1 MSHSWICFFKSTW
14 TQENSSDWEVISSSS
29 SSSDSADN
37 IPYIQLVFH
46 CRPPGPL
53 HFGDE
58 SAIRSS
64 SAPRTHRRLLLAMR
78 HRAYGTSTKFSPH
91 DFRRKNL
98 AMASYYDYFNYGP
111 ADYNPPEPT
120 YYDPEPSYDP
130 EPEYYDP
137 EPPYDDDVSYDNQ
150 DYADAPMDEIYED
163 YGPVR
168 MPTYPRTTRRILRRR
183 GWRCGYEADYLVQ
196 GGNEDLL
203 EDEQSPVE
211 DTFAYTAHV
220 EAPCAFADVLEA
232 EGIYCPDAVAW
243 ADEWVHGPPS
253 GECVATWESEIRNP
267 ESPSQL
273 TDAEA
278 LSPAPPHVLWMAD
291 HLDAMQY
298 ALQQGHVPDDERA
311 QYAQTLAELCADQL
325 ADERVQAAGWI
336 WDEEHGDY
344 WHPDHGYTADDPEL
358 AGDEV
363 DLEGQLESV
372 IPPDDE
378 PADFTGAPI
387 PEAAATPTSTEFFE
401 HPPCPVDLPTAY
413 NIEANFV
420 EDAHQTI
427 NILSL
432 QASPSP
438 PLHARPPPTARKR
451 PIRMLARPS
460 TSSRRTIRSQP
471 RIVQRS
477 ASARPK
483 GKTRRAP
490 PRRARSC
497 PDFKCEAPPH
507 LLLPADALTPSIS
520 AAVPD
525 TVQCK
530 AIPPNIAGTAVTV
543 SPPPK
548 SAIRARSCSPPTVVS
563 PMSPPIPPDIP
574 LTVTTP
580 AVSPSAE
587 RRCNVL
593 C

>member
-1 MSHSWICFFKSTW
+1 
-14 TQENSSDWEVISSSS
+14 
-29 SSSDSADN
+29 
-37 IPYIQLVFH
+37 
-46 CRPPGPL
+46 
-53 HFGDE
+53 
-58 SAIRSS
+58 
-64 SAPRTHRRLLLAMR
+64 
-78 HRAYGTSTKFSPH
+78 
-91 DFRRKNL
+91 
-98 AMASYYDYFNYGP
+98 MASYYDYF
-111 ADYNPPEPT
+111 DYDPPEPT
-120 YYDPEPSYDP
+120 YYDPKPSYDP
-130 EPEYYDP
+130 EPEYYNP
-137 EPPYDDDVSYDNQ
+137 EPPYDNDVSYDNQ
-150 DYADAPMDEIYED
+150 DYADALMDEIYED
-163 YGPVR
+163 YGHGSDADIPAYHEEGYYVDKDGDVGAMR
-168 MPTYPRTTRRILRRR
+168 TDCDGPR
-183 GWRCGYEADYLVQ
+183 YEADYLVQ
-196 GGNEDLL
+196 GGDEDLL

-243 ADEWVHGPPS
+243 ADEWVRGPPS
-253 GECVATWESEIRNP
+253 DECVATWESEMYAWRERIIADAAP

-278 LSPAPPHVLWMAD
+278 LSPAPPQVPWMAD

-325 ADERVQAAGWI
+325 VDERAQAAGWI

-378 PADFTGAPI
+378 PADFAGAPI
-387 PEAAATPTSTEFFE
+387 PEAAATPASTEFFE
-401 HPPCPVDLPTAY
+401 HPLCPVDLPTAY
-413 NIEANFV
+413 NVEANFV
-420 EDAHQTI
+420 EDATRP
-427 NILSL
+427 STSSRCR
-432 QASPSP
+432 ASPSP
-438 PLHARPPPTARKR
+438 PLHARPPPTARKH
-451 PIRMLARPS
+451 PICMLARPS

-471 RIVQRS
+471 RVVQRS

-490 PRRARSC
+490 PRRAHSC
-497 PDFKCEAPPH
+497 PDFKREAPPH
-507 LLLPADALTPSIS
+507 LLLPADASTPSIS
-520 AAVPD
+520 APVPD

-530 AIPPNIAGTAVTV
+530 AIPPNIAGTAVAV

-548 SAIRARSCSPPTVVS
+548 SAVHARSCSPPTVVS
-563 PMSPPIPPDIP
+563 PMSPPIPSDIP

-580 AVSPSAE
+580 GTSPSAE
-587 RRCNVL
+587 HRHNALRRIAKKGKG
-593 C
+593 